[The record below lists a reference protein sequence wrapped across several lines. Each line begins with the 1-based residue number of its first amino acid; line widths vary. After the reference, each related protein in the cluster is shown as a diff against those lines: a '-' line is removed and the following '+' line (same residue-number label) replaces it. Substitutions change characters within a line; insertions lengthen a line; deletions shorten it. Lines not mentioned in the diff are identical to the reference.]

1 MSSDSMP
8 VLIID
13 DEADIRELLEITLSR
28 MGLETVTA
36 GTYREAVAII
46 ERRPL
51 GLCLTDMNLPD
62 GNGLSIIEF
71 IQKHSPSTPVA
82 VITAYG
88 SLELAI
94 DSLKAGAFDFISK
107 PLDLE
112 KLRELVQSALRL
124 QARSG
129 DSGTEANSRLLGVS
143 PQIQALKQQV
153 NKLARSQAPVHI
165 SGESG
170 TGKEV
175 VARLIHANGPRSDA
189 PFIPVNCGAIPAELV
204 ESELFGHV
212 KGSFTGAY
220 ENKRGLFEAAE
231 GGTLFLDEI
240 ADLPMSMQVK
250 LLRAIQEK
258 SIRPVGASQE
268 LAVDVRILSATH
280 KVLADEVKQERF
292 RTDLFYRINVIE
304 LKLNSLRERPEDI
317 PVLAQHFVERLAR
330 EWQIEKP
337 EIAPPALKALC
348 SYSFPGNVRELEN
361 IIERAMALYDGKTI
375 TNADLQLP
383 AQAASAGSAA
393 GKSNVEDAFGRLD
406 EYLQD
411 IESEVVQEA
420 LQRCRWNK
428 TEAAKLLGISFRQ
441 LRYRLDKLA
450 LPDQESPP

>member
-1 MSSDSMP
+1 MSSSP
-8 VLIID
+8 ILIID
-13 DEADIRELLEITLSR
+13 DEADIRELLDITLSR
-28 MGLETVTA
+28 MGLDTLTA
-36 GTYREAVAII
+36 GTCAEARAII
-46 ERRPL
+46 EQREL
-51 GLCLTDMNLPD
+51 SLCLTDMNLPD

-71 IQKHSPSTPVA
+71 IQQHNPSTPVA

-107 PLDLE
+107 PLDLD

-124 QARSG
+124 QAREG
-129 DSGTEANSRLLGVS
+129 DTGTEANSRLLGVS
-143 PQIQALKQQV
+143 AQIQDLKKQV

-175 VARLIHANGPRSDA
+175 VARLIHANGPRSDG

-268 LAVDVRILSATH
+268 LPVDVRILSATH
-280 KVLADEVKQERF
+280 KVLAEEVKQERF

-304 LKLNSLRERPEDI
+304 LKLSSLRERAEDI
-317 PVLAQHFVERLAR
+317 PVLAQHFVERLAT
-330 EWQIEKP
+330 EWQIDIP
-337 EIAPPALKALC
+337 QISPPALKALC

-383 AQAASAGSAA
+383 AQAPGASTGGELDPEA
-393 GKSNVEDAFGRLD
+393 AFGRLD
-406 EYLQD
+406 EYLQE
-411 IESEVVQEA
+411 IESQVVQEA

-450 LPDQESPP
+450 LPDQESSP

>member
-1 MSSDSMP
+1 MSSP
-8 VLIID
+8 PILIID
-13 DEADIRELLEITLSR
+13 DEADIRELLDITLSR
-28 MGLETVTA
+28 MGLETLTA
-36 GTYREAVAII
+36 GTCAEARNII
-46 ERRPL
+46 EQREL
-51 GLCLTDMNLPD
+51 SLCLTDMNLPD

-71 IQKHSPSTPVA
+71 IQHHSPSTPVA

-107 PLDLE
+107 PLDLD

-124 QARSG
+124 QAREG
-129 DSGTEANSRLLGVS
+129 DTGTEANSRLLGVS
-143 PQIQALKQQV
+143 SQIQELKKQV

-175 VARLIHANGPRSDA
+175 VARLIHANGPRSDG

-268 LAVDVRILSATH
+268 LPVDVRILSATH
-280 KVLADEVKQERF
+280 KVLAEEVKQERF

-304 LKLNSLRERPEDI
+304 LKLSSLRERAEDI
-317 PVLAQHFVERLAR
+317 PVLAQHFVERLAH
-330 EWQIEKP
+330 EWQIDVP
-337 EIAPPALKALC
+337 EISPPALKALC

-383 AQAASAGSAA
+383 AQAPGVPTGGEFDPEA
-393 GKSNVEDAFGRLD
+393 AFGRLD
-406 EYLQD
+406 DYLQE
-411 IESEVVQEA
+411 IESQVVQEA

-441 LRYRLDKLA
+441 LRYRLDKLS
-450 LPDQESPP
+450 LPDQESSP

>member
-1 MSSDSMP
+1 MSSP
-8 VLIID
+8 PILIID
-13 DEADIRELLEITLSR
+13 DEADIRELLDITRSR
-28 MGLETVTA
+28 MGLETLTA
-36 GTYREAVAII
+36 GTCEEARNII
-46 ERRPL
+46 EQREL
-51 GLCLTDMNLPD
+51 SLCLTDMNLPD

-71 IQKHSPSTPVA
+71 IQHHSPSTPVA

-107 PLDLE
+107 PLDLD

-124 QARSG
+124 QAREG
-129 DSGTEANSRLLGVS
+129 DTGTEANSRLLGVS
-143 PQIQALKQQV
+143 SQIQELKKQV

-175 VARLIHANGPRSDA
+175 VARLIHANGPRSDG

-268 LAVDVRILSATH
+268 LPVDVRILSATH
-280 KVLADEVKQERF
+280 KVLAEEVKQERF

-304 LKLNSLRERPEDI
+304 LKLSSLRERAEDI
-317 PVLAQHFVERLAR
+317 PVLAQHFVERLAH
-330 EWQIEKP
+330 EWQIDVP
-337 EIAPPALKALC
+337 EISPPALKALC

-383 AQAASAGSAA
+383 AQAPGVTTGGEFDPEA
-393 GKSNVEDAFGRLD
+393 AFGRLD
-406 EYLQD
+406 DYLQE
-411 IESEVVQEA
+411 IESQVVQEA

-441 LRYRLDKLA
+441 LRYRLDKLS
-450 LPDQESPP
+450 LPDQESSP